1 MVRQIKV
8 VDVCSYEEEA
18 IDTHDDDDDD
28 EDDDDYDEIV
38 EEKKPELT

>member
-18 IDTHDDDDDD
+18 IDTHEDDEDD
-28 EDDDDYDEIV
+28 EDDDDYAEIV
-38 EEKKPELT
+38 EEKTQRL